1 MNAIYF
7 SMTPEAASIAPGDRV
22 DVAFVPQIN
31 EYRGEQTPQL
41 NVVDIRPSCAVP
53 CGTET
58 AAYRL
63 LRENRITAQDA
74 QALLPSRQTLA
85 IVWRYLSSRG
95 TGQESPICLCRKI
108 VRWSEQPMNLGQLMT
123 CLDIF
128 QDVGLLQVHRTRNC
142 LTIALT
148 PGPGKADLSESQ
160 TMQRLLRAKES

>member
-1 MNAIYF
+1 
-7 SMTPEAASIAPGDRV
+7 MTPETASIAPGDRV
-22 DVAFVPQIN
+22 DVAFVPQVN
-31 EYRGEQTPQL
+31 EYRGERTPQL
-41 NVVDIRPSCAVP
+41 NVVDIRPSCTAP

-58 AAYRL
+58 AAYRM
-63 LRENRITAQDA
+63 LREDRITPRDA
-74 QALLPSRQTLA
+74 EALLPSRQTLT

-128 QDVGLLQVHRTRNC
+128 QDVGLLQFHRTRNC
-142 LTIALT
+142 ITIQLT